1 MDQVRSSSGLSTHPT
16 MRSRFRRLTG
26 LLLSRTPSG
35 DGHRADP
42 VQKQVPGEWM
52 TQKGID

>member
-1 MDQVRSSSGLSTHPT
+1 
-16 MRSRFRRLTG
+16 
-26 LLLSRTPSG
+26 G

-42 VQKQVPGEWM
+42 VQKQVPGEWT